1 MILLKKLFGINNLP
15 KKPKKIIPWIPLTAL
30 KQLDDVLKQSHEKPV
45 VIFKHSTRCG
55 ISRMVLRQFEK
66 QLDFEANHVKF
77 YFLDL
82 LTFRE
87 ISDEIAIRF
96 QVHHQS
102 PQLIIIKSDTVLNHC
117 SHYEINATILKKY
130 I

>member
-1 MILLKKLFGINNLP
+1 MILLKKLFGVNNLTKEP
-15 KKPKKIIPWIPLTAL
+15 KRIIPWIPLTSS
-30 KQLDDVLKQSHEKPV
+30 KQLEDVLKQSQEKPV

-55 ISRMVLRQFEK
+55 ISRMVLRQFEM
-66 QLDFEANHVKF
+66 QLDFEANRVKF

-82 LTFRE
+82 LTYRE
-87 ISDEIAIRF
+87 ISNEIASNF
-96 QVHHQS
+96 QVNHQS
-102 PQLIIIKSDTVLNHC
+102 PQLIIIKSGTVLNHC